1 MCSEITSENTY
12 KVFCVKEAHDEWD
25 NLDES
30 IKEQF
35 KGKLRELVQNPD
47 IPSKR
52 LHSPLNGYYKI
63 ILKRAGYRLVYEI
76 IKDRIVLLVWT
87 VGKRKESE
95 VYKTAQKRLK
105 NYKGLDD
112 DMVEIQIN

>member
-47 IPSKR
+47 IK
-52 LHSPLNGYYKI
+52 
-63 ILKRAGYRLVYEI
+63 
-76 IKDRIVLLVWT
+76 
-87 VGKRKESE
+87 
-95 VYKTAQKRLK
+95 
-105 NYKGLDD
+105 
-112 DMVEIQIN
+112 